1 MAQLIYGCFFFLS
14 VCVVAPDP
22 GPSHDCTNR
31 KWNAKLEVYGADNSH
46 RRLEMKQYEVSW
58 VTGSTYDYVP
68 TNKQK
73 KLEANENKLYLNFF
87 SISIKLNPLD

>member
-1 MAQLIYGCFFFLS
+1 MVS
-14 VCVVAPDP
+14 
-22 GPSHDCTNR
+22 
-31 KWNAKLEVYGADNSH
+31 ADNSH
-46 RRLEMKQYEVSW
+46 RRLEMKQYGVGW

-73 KLEANENKLYLNFF
+73 KLETNENKLYLNFF